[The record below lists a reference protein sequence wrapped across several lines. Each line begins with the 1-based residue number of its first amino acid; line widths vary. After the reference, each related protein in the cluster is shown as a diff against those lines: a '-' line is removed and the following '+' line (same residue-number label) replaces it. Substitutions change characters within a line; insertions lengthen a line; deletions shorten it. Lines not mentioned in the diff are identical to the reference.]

1 MRPKKANLFVEESM
15 ALTPLVPSKQAIP
28 IFQRCYFMNILH
40 EPPGKSG
47 WKWGEGQL
55 VFPVTCHLHAPFPTV
70 IKGDVPKLSKN
81 KSELLFK
88 LVFL

>member
-1 MRPKKANLFVEESM
+1 MAAARWKGESGRQDWGF
-15 ALTPLVPSKQAIP
+15 ASIVWNSPHLCGAAV
-28 IFQRCYFMNILH
+28 
-40 EPPGKSG
+40 G
-47 WKWGEGQL
+47 KWGEGQPA
-55 VFPVTCHLHAPFPTV
+55 FPLTRHLHAPFPTV